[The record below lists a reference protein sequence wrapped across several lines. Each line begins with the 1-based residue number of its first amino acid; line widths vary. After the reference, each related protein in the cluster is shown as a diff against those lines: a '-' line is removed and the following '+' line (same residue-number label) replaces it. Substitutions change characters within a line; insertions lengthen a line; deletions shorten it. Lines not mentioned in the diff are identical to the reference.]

1 MQSLNPDLQNDLDP
15 IESLS
20 VARFE
25 LNIGAFANNVELKY
39 FVLAS
44 DLIYE
49 SNFKLTWWHRVF
61 FPILARRISRSQRLI
76 KTSRGTPSIENQ
88 LRKAVSILEFRDK
101 APPSRY
107 IHAVRV
113 NILKS
118 QFTHWQI
125 RQAFNSKSISKRD
138 KKLVISEPPKLKSV
152 IAHILQYPLI
162 FGALYLALSFVLSDS
177 PSQFYRSPDELLVID
192 LLSVGAL
199 VCHQVGSQWLHGF
212 KVLQHIWPSLEPIP
226 LS

>member
-25 LNIGAFANNVELKY
+25 LNIGAFANNEELKY

-61 FPILARRISRSQRLI
+61 FPILARRISRSQRFI
-76 KTSRGTPSIENQ
+76 KTSRGTLSIENQ

-138 KKLVISEPPKLKSV
+138 QKLIISEPPKMKSV
-152 IAHILQYPLI
+152 IARILQYPLI
-162 FGALYLALSFVLSDS
+162 LAALYFAFVLSES
-177 PSQFYRSPDELLVID
+177 PTQIYRGPDELLVID
-192 LLSVGAL
+192 FFSVGAL